1 MIRRALRSARSF
13 RVSEGFAGRRFASSG
28 ASPGGPGK
36 DSEFPGEVEAPVITW
51 DPYSTAT
58 QLSSSDVGSTIAVQA
73 AVAAPSF
80 LSNPSYAISAAIDN
94 LHITLGIPYW
104 EAIVLLTLAVRTAMI
119 PLSIIQ
125 LKSQDTM
132 MRLKP
137 EMDKINEA
145 MRLDPDKSSQNVQH
159 YSKQIRQLYAK
170 HNFKPSSMLM
180 PFMQLPIFIGFYV
193 GIRDMATYFP
203 AVSSGGA
210 LWFTD
215 LAAADSTYTWPV
227 INGISMLFMFEASS
241 ALQPVQ
247 PQPTQ
252 QTEQMKWVFRALS
265 VGVVP
270 LMLHLPT
277 GLFVH
282 WGANNF
288 FSILQTIILSRP
300 AVRTLIGVKGPLP
313 PPPPPQSKVAHP
325 NKK

>member
-1 MIRRALRSARSF
+1 MIRRALRSASSF
-13 RVSEGFAGRRFASSG
+13 RVRGGIVGRRFASTG
-28 ASPGGPGK
+28 APDGPGN
-36 DSEFPGEVEAPVITW
+36 DPTFSGEVVEAPVSTW
-51 DPYSTAT
+51 DPYNTAT
-58 QLSSSDVGSTIAVQA
+58 QLSSSDVASTIVVQA
-73 AVAAPSF
+73 AVTAPSF
-80 LSNPSYAISAAIDN
+80 LSNPSYAISAAIDS

-104 EAIVLLTLAVRTAMI
+104 EAIVLLTLGVRTAMI

-203 AVSSGGA
+203 SVSTGGA

-215 LAAADSTYTWPV
+215 LAAADSTYAWPV

-247 PQPTQ
+247 PQPTP

-277 GLFVH
+277 GLFLH

-288 FSILQTIILSRP
+288 FSILQTIVLSRP
-300 AVRTLIGVKGPLP
+300 AVRALIGVIGPP
-313 PPPPPQSKVAHP
+313 PPPPPQATGTHL